1 MHKAMAAESEFVG
14 MALEVANQLFPE
26 SQYRVQRGAVL
37 LYRITVDDQLT
48 VRVDVRKPVR
58 GNSAFETDL
67 CVFEKRDAHG
77 GGEAILIPRVV
88 LEFKTSITTHDVLTY
103 SAKAKRHKQIYP
115 YLRYGIVSSSHK
127 EVPGRFFTHNESLDF
142 CASVAGLPPSELSAF
157 FGKLLSSELNYS
169 KQLEK
174 IAFDKSRIRSR
185 VYQNIPVFDGAT
197 GA

>member
-1 MHKAMAAESEFVG
+1 MAAESEFVG
-14 MALEVANQLFPE
+14 VALEVANLLFPD
-26 SQYRVQRGAVL
+26 SQYSVQRGAVL

-67 CVFEKRDAHG
+67 CVFEKRTVRAG
-77 GGEAILIPRVV
+77 SEGEAILIPRVV

-103 SAKAKRHKQIYP
+103 SAKAKCHKQIYP

-169 KQLEK
+169 KQLEN

>member
-1 MHKAMAAESEFVG
+1 MAAESEFVG
-14 MALEVANQLFPE
+14 VALEVANQLFPD

-37 LYRITVDDQLT
+37 LYRITVDDQLA

-67 CVFEKRDAHG
+67 CVFEKRAIRGDG
-77 GGEAILIPRVV
+77 NGEAILIPRVV

-169 KQLEK
+169 KQLEN
-174 IAFDKSRIRSR
+174 IAFDKSSIRSR
-185 VYQNIPVFDGAT
+185 VYQTIPVFDGAM
-197 GA
+197 GV

>member
-1 MHKAMAAESEFVG
+1 MAAESEFVG
-14 MALEVANQLFPE
+14 VALEVANQLFPD

-37 LYRITVDDQLT
+37 LYRITVDDQLA
-48 VRVDVRKPVR
+48 VRVDARKPVR

-67 CVFEKRDAHG
+67 CVFEKRAARGDCN
-77 GGEAILIPRVV
+77 GEAILIPRVV

-142 CASVAGLPPSELSAF
+142 CASVADLPATELSGF
-157 FGKLLSSELNYS
+157 FGRLLSSELAYS
-169 KQLEK
+169 NRLED
-174 IAFDKSRIRSR
+174 ISCDKASIRSR
-185 VYQNIPVFDGAT
+185 VYQTIPVFDGAM
-197 GA
+197 GV